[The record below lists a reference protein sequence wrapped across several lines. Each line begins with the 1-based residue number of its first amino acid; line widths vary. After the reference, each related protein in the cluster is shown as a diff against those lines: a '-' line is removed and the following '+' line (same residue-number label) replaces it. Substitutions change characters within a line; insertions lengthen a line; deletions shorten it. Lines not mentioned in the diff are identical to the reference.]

1 MTDSE
6 MKRIFESLISEEN
19 DLSETE
25 LAISILV
32 ALGMAKQY
40 EIDKARNVPSER

>member
-6 MKRIFESLISEEN
+6 MKKVLDSLAIE

-25 LAISILV
+25 LAISMLV
-32 ALGMAKQY
+32 AVAMANRQ
-40 EIDKARNVPSER
+40 EVEKATTVVSER

>member
-6 MKRIFESLISEEN
+6 MKKIFDSLSRE

-25 LAISILV
+25 LAISMLV
-32 ALGMAKQY
+32 AVAMANRQ
-40 EIDKARNVPSER
+40 EVERATTVVSER

>member
-6 MKRIFESLISEEN
+6 MKKILDSLAIE

-25 LAISILV
+25 LAISMLV
-32 ALGMAKQY
+32 AVAMANRQ
-40 EIDKARNVPSER
+40 EIEKDTTVASER